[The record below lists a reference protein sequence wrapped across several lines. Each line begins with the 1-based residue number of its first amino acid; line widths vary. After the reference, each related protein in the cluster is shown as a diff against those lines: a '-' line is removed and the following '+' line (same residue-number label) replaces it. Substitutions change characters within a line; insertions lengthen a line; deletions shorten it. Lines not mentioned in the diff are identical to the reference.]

1 MGFLDKYSKEE
12 LEYLYEKDPVT
23 FYFLKPNSLDDIIQ
37 EFLAEYEVFIKPCYD
52 YQPANKIEV
61 EAWIKWKQWA
71 LDHKDFDNFRLEN
84 DTSYL
89 DDGWI
94 DEQKEIF
101 YKNYNNLEYIRK
113 FDAWIKMGRSI
124 IEKKSKKL

>member
-1 MGFLDKYSKEE
+1 M
-12 LEYLYEKDPVT
+12 
-23 FYFLKPNSLDDIIQ
+23 
-37 EFLAEYEVFIKPCYD
+37 FIKPCYD
-52 YQPANKIEV
+52 YQPAKKIEV

-84 DTSYL
+84 DPSYL
-89 DDGWI
+89 DDYWI